1 MIEKKDVL
9 NLQSIENADITPSSV
24 FQPVYYLPS
33 INKFLSY
40 INGSYTIDGEEIE
53 LDLPFEI
60 NTLAVK
66 GNKVYFYN
74 SELIGNT
81 TLVFRCAL
89 YEITNSYPY
98 LNKVKIFEDV
108 SVATTNVGSFNQT
121 YIVND
126 DDIDV
131 LGSCS
136 SKSSITVFYVEN
148 QELKTFNFT
157 SSYFRNIAFAQVLYI
172 NKDYILGS
180 GNPKCVVQDS
190 TTADKRVL
198 YHISGAADD
207 FTEDDTLA
215 EFMYNKTQ
223 VVLFYKY
230 NNKLYIIQVIKNPFF
245 IGYIADLDTWDT
257 TYLAFC
263 GIDEKNLISEEIS
276 SLRAPQYISGD
287 LSDGNS
293 LKLFI
298 AAFNRS
304 DSSYK
309 SKCMFLTF
317 GNGNTIE
324 NKITISKDDLWGCYD
339 SVFSINQDYSNQYT
353 VFQKFDKASFTY
365 SDNSNTYYINLHNAN
380 NNMLYFAN
388 LTTSFDGN
396 GISIPYITING
407 TQVNLGEQKKSF
419 TYQDD
424 ITIDYEYAYN
434 FSISLTDKLGHS
446 FQDITSDYGYNKPSP
461 SSRPIVSFSANITT
475 SSPDGSQI
483 LTVIFK
489 DDKNN
494 SYGYVYKYSSG
505 FSISKLSL
513 EGETD
518 YNFVNNSI
526 PETKFSPSIL
536 SDTNFIITS
545 GLAPFPITLVDKNNL
560 PFSIYEM
567 NMDDG
572 SLGEINNDLF
582 KNITQEIVVVGAI
595 NGSNAGLPG
604 IVLQIADA
612 SFTYII
618 VGCLIYEKEVSLNSI
633 TINGQ
638 EYKVN
643 EQNMAIATDL
653 AINSPTEVIINTS
666 ISSSTTTYHIR
677 FLNYDGSVL
686 QEMDVE
692 ENETPSYTASTP
704 QRTGYTF
711 TGWTPALAPATQ
723 DQDYQA
729 TFSINTYLI
738 TFASEDG
745 IPLETKEVEYGET
758 PEYTGEEPTKEGYVF
773 LGWTPTPYPANKN
786 QTYTPRFRINSFTI
800 RFLGEND
807 EVLQEETLEYGA
819 TPIYKGAT
827 PTKEHYD
834 FAGWTP
840 EIYPVN
846 RNQDYKVKFTE
857 HYYTITLL
865 NEDGSL
871 FMTVK
876 TLFGDPLDSLPTPEP
891 EQEGYVFD
899 KWLPDIQ
906 AVSGDATYTASFRIK
921 TFTIRFLNYDGSVL
935 QSEVLEYG
943 ATPVYKEDTPIK
955 VGSTFLGWKP
965 DIYSVNKDQDYTAQ
979 FSVATHNLVF
989 KANGETLWQK
999 TYQGELTKIEV
1010 NTLVNLTLSF
1020 TDNKGKSS
1028 KQILDFENTTNISGF
1043 TINGQNYSVNEAH
1056 NVSYDS
1062 DIEANLTFYSTQ
1074 HYRIRWSVDGIIQTE
1089 YSQIVESGTI
1099 PTYDG
1104 PTPSKEGHTFLG
1116 WTPTPYPA
1124 DKNQDYAAILRS
1136 DNAFT
1141 ITVRDSENRELNQAP
1156 DNNHDFGS
1164 DLIISKL
1171 RFKQSRIIPYGQ
1183 MISVF
1188 FNENETADL
1197 LVSYDPEYNVEVN
1210 SVVIGGTTHFITS
1223 DDDEMNLLT
1232 PLQSS
1237 FEMVFHTRATYH
1249 IRFLDE
1255 DGTLLYQT
1263 YVSLNETPRY
1273 VGELPSKD
1281 ENYVFVGWTPALAPA
1296 TQDQDYTAVY
1306 EWSGYKITSITN
1318 TLDIPITNELPLLIH
1333 NKEVGAAVN
1342 KVSVK
1347 SGIGDVEITFYFAK
1361 NYADGTQYSEKFT
1374 LTYDRN
1380 YLTQNNLNL
1389 PYTEE
1394 VVIDGNT
1401 IAADGE
1407 KHDIE
1412 FDAGASISIEIHNKK
1427 TYLTRFL
1434 NYDSAV
1440 LYSTLTVDG
1449 ETPVYVGDTPTRE
1462 NYIFIGWSP
1471 SPYPADK
1478 NQDYIARF
1486 KVAFEIMYKS
1496 ANGTLKSYNAVRMVY
1511 KDGTSKTFTKARF
1524 DKKENN

>member
-1 MIEKKDVL
+1 MIRMANCNIQEKNAPIEDSFVSILEL
-9 NLQSIENADITPSSV
+9 NGD
-24 FQPVYYLPS
+24 VYYTRNS
-33 INKFLSY
+33 HRGVFK
-40 INGSYTIDGEEIE
+40 NGVKLFDTPDN
-53 LDLPFEI
+53 LVP
-60 NTLAVK
+60 TLLCVYK
-66 GNKVYFYN
+66 NEVYFYTYTDAATN
-74 SELIGNT
+74 FYKIINESYEQITSPNVSSGIFFSPCIVKNFLVFTYGSSIYDLENYVNYRNT
-81 TLVFRCAL
+81 TFTGNNTHYYVKCPLYYNEQNECVFLDYTIELSTMAH
-89 YEITNSYPY
+89 SY
-98 LNKVKIFEDV
+98 KIGYG
-108 SVATTNVGSFNQT
+108 TISFDN
-121 YIVND
+121 
-126 DDIDV
+126 
-131 LGSCS
+131 
-136 SKSSITVFYVEN
+136 EN
-148 QELKTFNFT
+148 KTFT
-157 SSYFRNIAFAQVLYI
+157 I
-172 NKDYILGS
+172 NEEKSQTIDNLSDI
-180 GNPKCVVQDS
+180 
-190 TTADKRVL
+190 
-198 YHISGAADD
+198 
-207 FTEDDTLA
+207 
-215 EFMYNKTQ
+215 
-223 VVLFYKY
+223 
-230 NNKLYIIQVIKNPFF
+230 
-245 IGYIADLDTWDT
+245 
-257 TYLAFC
+257 LAFHLLFEN
-263 GIDEKNLISEEIS
+263 DNEIIVC
-276 SLRAPQYISGD
+276 LT
-287 LSDGNS
+287 
-293 LKLFI
+293 KLLGTGF
-298 AAFNRS
+298 
-304 DSSYK
+304 YTK
-309 SKCMFLTF
+309 
-317 GNGNTIE
+317 
-324 NKITISKDDLWGCYD
+324 KI
-339 SVFSINQDYSNQYT
+339 
-353 VFQKFDKASFTY
+353 
-365 SDNSNTYYINLHNAN
+365 
-380 NNMLYFAN
+380 
-388 LTTSFDGN
+388 
-396 GISIPYITING
+396 
-407 TQVNLGEQKKSF
+407 
-419 TYQDD
+419 
-424 ITIDYEYAYN
+424 
-434 FSISLTDKLGHS
+434 
-446 FQDITSDYGYNKPSP
+446 
-461 SSRPIVSFSANITT
+461 
-475 SSPDGSQI
+475 
-483 LTVIFK
+483 
-489 DDKNN
+489 
-494 SYGYVYKYSSG
+494 
-505 FSISKLSL
+505 
-513 EGETD
+513 
-518 YNFVNNSI
+518 
-526 PETKFSPSIL
+526 
-536 SDTNFIITS
+536 
-545 GLAPFPITLVDKNNL
+545 DKNNL
-560 PFSIYEM
+560 S
-567 NMDDG
+567 
-572 SLGEINNDLF
+572 
-582 KNITQEIVVVGAI
+582 NIT
-595 NGSNAGLPG
+595 
-604 IVLQIADA
+604 ADFVEEEFSSQA
-612 SFTYII
+612 S
-618 VGCLIYEKEVSLNSI
+618 SLVI
-633 TINGQ
+633 PWTING
-638 EYKVN
+638 N
-643 EQNMAIATDL
+643 
-653 AINSPTEVIINTS
+653 
-666 ISSSTTTYHIR
+666 ISLTVGTNIQGNPYYEITPIFAPSTTTYHIR

-692 ENETPSYTASTP
+692 ENETPSYTADTP
-704 QRTGYTF
+704 QRTGHTF
-711 TGWTPALAPATQ
+711 TGWTPSLAPATQ
-723 DQDYQA
+723 DQDYTATFVINTYTIRFLQDGQVLATKQVEYNQMPVYDGETPQKEGYRFDKWSPDIKVATQDQDYVALFVRQYVIRFLNYDNSVLQSSKIDENTMPEFDGVEPTREHYNFVGWTPEIAIATQDQDYIATFEAMKYQIRFLNGTLVLQDTMVSYGEIPTYTGNEPVKEGHTFIGWSPTIYAVDKNQDYQA

-773 LGWTPTPYPANKN
+773 LGWEPTPYPATKN
-786 QTYTPRFRINSFTI
+786 ETYTPRFRINSFKI

-807 EVLQEETLEYGA
+807 EVLQEETLEYGT
-819 TPIYKGAT
+819 TPVYKGAT

-846 RNQDYKVKFTE
+846 RNQDYKVKFTA

-871 FMTVK
+871 FMTVQA
-876 TLFGDPLDSLPTPEP
+876 LFGDPLDSLPTPEP

-906 AVSGDATYTASFRIK
+906 AVNGDATYTASFRIK

-989 KANGETLWQK
+989 KANSETLWQV

-1010 NTLVNLTLSF
+1010 NTLINLTLSF
-1020 TDNKGKSS
+1020 TDNKGQSS

-1043 TINGQNYSVNEAH
+1043 TINGQNYSVNKTH

-1074 HYRIRWSVDGIIQTE
+1074 HYRIRWSVDGTFQTE

-1099 PTYDG
+1099 PTYTG

-1136 DNAFT
+1136 NDAFT
-1141 ITVRDSENRELNQAP
+1141 ITVRDSENKELNQAP

-1171 RFKQSRIIPYGQ
+1171 RFKQARIIPYGQ

-1188 FNENETADL
+1188 FNDNTTADL

-1237 FEMVFHTRATYH
+1237 FEMIFYTRATYH
-1249 IRFLDE
+1249 IRFLNE

-1263 YVSLNETPRY
+1263 YVGLNETPRY

-1281 ENYVFVGWTPALAPA
+1281 ENYVFVGWTPSLAPA

-1306 EWSGYKITSITN
+1306 EWAGFKITSITN

-1333 NKEVGAAVN
+1333 NKEVGATVN
-1342 KVSVK
+1342 KVSVRG
-1347 SGIGDVEITFYFAK
+1347 GIGDVEITFYFAK

-1389 PYTEE
+1389 PYTDE
-1394 VVIDGNT
+1394 VVIDGNI
-1401 IAADGE
+1401 IAADGD

-1412 FDAGASISIEIHNKK
+1412 FAAGASISIEIHNKK

-1434 NYDSAV
+1434 NYNNTV

-1471 SPYPADK
+1471 TPYPADK

-1486 KVAFEIMYKS
+1486 NVAFEIMYKS
-1496 ANGTLKSYNAVRMVY
+1496 VNGTLKSYNAVKMVY
-1511 KDGTSKTFTKARF
+1511 KDGTSKIFTRARF

>member
-1 MIEKKDVL
+1 MAFLKQQELENTYNYTNNFLKIGSDLYNIKVIILERKIQIFKNNEIFFEKQETLMLSIANFLGFYNNYIYYKAMETESSSSGLTYHSLIYKIDLAGNNSLIIDLSGQGYADSYVQGISNKYL
-9 NLQSIENADITPSSV
+9 LFSTQITEEALSQCTVINLENEEKYTLDGYPIMYINDNFVYFALFGSIIKTPYSIVDNIITPSEEGMVEYEGSFGDNTTERLYGSIENNDTIVLLLFKRVEESNNKYNTYSIAISKNESTFNVAEELPLNITYRYMYGLPAIIDNTYDI
-24 FQPVYYLPS
+24 
-33 INKFLSY
+33 N
-40 INGSYTIDGEEIE
+40 
-53 LDLPFEI
+53 
-60 NTLAVK
+60 
-66 GNKVYFYN
+66 
-74 SELIGNT
+74 
-81 TLVFRCAL
+81 L
-89 YEITNSYPY
+89 YDM
-98 LNKVKIFEDV
+98 FED
-108 SVATTNVGSFNQT
+108 
-121 YIVND
+121 
-126 DDIDV
+126 
-131 LGSCS
+131 
-136 SKSSITVFYVEN
+136 
-148 QELKTFNFT
+148 
-157 SSYFRNIAFAQVLYI
+157 NI
-172 NKDYILGS
+172 
-180 GNPKCVVQDS
+180 
-190 TTADKRVL
+190 
-198 YHISGAADD
+198 
-207 FTEDDTLA
+207 
-215 EFMYNKTQ
+215 
-223 VVLFYKY
+223 
-230 NNKLYIIQVIKNPFF
+230 NKLYILSVALFV
-245 IGYIADLDTWDT
+245 
-257 TYLAFC
+257 
-263 GIDEKNLISEEIS
+263 
-276 SLRAPQYISGD
+276 RQY
-287 LSDGNS
+287 
-293 LKLFI
+293 
-298 AAFNRS
+298 
-304 DSSYK
+304 
-309 SKCMFLTF
+309 
-317 GNGNTIE
+317 
-324 NKITISKDDLWGCYD
+324 
-339 SVFSINQDYSNQYT
+339 V
-353 VFQKFDKASFTY
+353 
-365 SDNSNTYYINLHNAN
+365 
-380 NNMLYFAN
+380 
-388 LTTSFDGN
+388 
-396 GISIPYITING
+396 
-407 TQVNLGEQKKSF
+407 
-419 TYQDD
+419 
-424 ITIDYEYAYN
+424 
-434 FSISLTDKLGHS
+434 
-446 FQDITSDYGYNKPSP
+446 
-461 SSRPIVSFSANITT
+461 
-475 SSPDGSQI
+475 
-483 LTVIFK
+483 
-489 DDKNN
+489 
-494 SYGYVYKYSSG
+494 
-505 FSISKLSL
+505 
-513 EGETD
+513 
-518 YNFVNNSI
+518 
-526 PETKFSPSIL
+526 
-536 SDTNFIITS
+536 
-545 GLAPFPITLVDKNNL
+545 
-560 PFSIYEM
+560 
-567 NMDDG
+567 
-572 SLGEINNDLF
+572 
-582 KNITQEIVVVGAI
+582 
-595 NGSNAGLPG
+595 
-604 IVLQIADA
+604 
-612 SFTYII
+612 
-618 VGCLIYEKEVSLNSI
+618 
-633 TINGQ
+633 
-638 EYKVN
+638 
-643 EQNMAIATDL
+643 
-653 AINSPTEVIINTS
+653 
-666 ISSSTTTYHIR
+666 IR
-677 FLNYDGSVL
+677 FLNYDNSVL
-686 QEMDVE
+686 QSSKIDENTMPEFSGVE
-692 ENETPSYTASTP
+692 PTREHYN
-704 QRTGYTF
+704 F
-711 TGWTPALAPATQ
+711 IGWTPEIAIATQ
-723 DQDYQA
+723 DQDYVATFEAMKYQIRFLNGTVVLQDTMVSYGEIPTYTGEEPTKEGHTFIGWSPTIYAVDKNQDYQA

-819 TPIYKGAT
+819 TPVYKGAT

-846 RNQDYKVKFTE
+846 KNQDYKVKFTE

-871 FMTVK
+871 FTTVK
-876 TLFGDPLDSLPTPEP
+876 ALFGDPLDSLPTPEP

-965 DIYSVNKDQDYTAQ
+965 EIYSVNKDQDYTAQ

-989 KANGETLWQK
+989 KANGETLWQI

-1020 TDNKGKSS
+1020 VDNRGQSS
-1028 KQILDFENTTNISGF
+1028 KQITSFENTTNISGF
-1043 TINGQNYSVNEAH
+1043 TINGQNYSVNKAH

-1074 HYRIRWSVDGIIQTE
+1074 HYRIRWNVDGIFQNE

-1099 PTYDG
+1099 PTYNG

-1136 DNAFT
+1136 NDAFT
-1141 ITVRDSENRELNQAP
+1141 ITVRDSENKELNQAP

-1171 RFKQSRIIPYGQ
+1171 RFKQSRITPYGQ
-1183 MISVF
+1183 TISVF
-1188 FNENETADL
+1188 FNENTIADL
-1197 LVSYDPEYNVEVN
+1197 VVIYDPEYNVEVN

-1237 FEMVFHTRATYH
+1237 FEMIFYTRATYH

-1263 YVSLNETPRY
+1263 YVGANETPRY

-1281 ENYVFVGWTPALAPA
+1281 ENYRFVGWTPSLAPA
-1296 TQDQDYTAVY
+1296 THDQDYTAVY
-1306 EWSGYKITSITN
+1306 ERSGLKITSITN
-1318 TLDIPITNELPLLIH
+1318 ALDIPITNELPLLIH
-1333 NKEVGAAVN
+1333 NQEVGATVN
-1342 KVSVK
+1342 KVSVR

-1412 FDAGASISIEIHNKK
+1412 FEADASISIEIHNKK

-1434 NYDSAV
+1434 NYDNAV

-1486 KVAFEIMYKS
+1486 NVAFEIQYKS
-1496 ANGTLKSYNAVRMVY
+1496 VNGTLKSYNAVKMVY
-1511 KDGTSKTFTKARF
+1511 KDGTNKIFTKARF

>member
-1 MIEKKDVL
+1 MIRVNSSKILENFTIEDGYRLGGYLQLGSDSFCVGKSSTEVVLYKNNNRLWNKTFTGTDDTFYTEFFTDNSFLYLVIRSARNFSKLICVSFNSNEMIEYKEL
-9 NLQSIENADITPSSV
+9 ENTIIVPAGTYAFNTNQGIAIATQDEIYLCANGHFTLFLDYSDLEYTPSGYNYV
-24 FQPVYYLPS
+24 ERRPFYLNDEYLYVLYTFLPEGVTLGYRCILIKFKRS
-33 INKFLSY
+33 DKTYTELGDLSNEDSTILRMFGKCFLS
-40 INGSYTIDGEEIE
+40 G
-53 LDLPFEI
+53 F
-60 NTLAVK
+60 
-66 GNKVYFYN
+66 
-74 SELIGNT
+74 GNT
-81 TLVFRCAL
+81 IIYTL
-89 YEITNSYPY
+89 ETN
-98 LNKVKIFEDV
+98 NTFV
-108 SVATTNVGSFNQT
+108 T
-121 YIVND
+121 YD
-126 DDIDV
+126 LSTDTQ
-131 LGSCS
+131 G
-136 SKSSITVFYVEN
+136 T
-148 QELKTFNFT
+148 
-157 SSYFRNIAFAQVLYI
+157 IA
-172 NKDYILGS
+172 S
-180 GNPKCVVQDS
+180 
-190 TTADKRVL
+190 
-198 YHISGAADD
+198 
-207 FTEDDTLA
+207 
-215 EFMYNKTQ
+215 
-223 VVLFYKY
+223 
-230 NNKLYIIQVIKNPFF
+230 
-245 IGYIADLDTWDT
+245 
-257 TYLAFC
+257 
-263 GIDEKNLISEEIS
+263 GIDEN
-276 SLRAPQYISGD
+276 YIYGAGTSPD
-287 LSDGNS
+287 
-293 LKLFI
+293 
-298 AAFNRS
+298 
-304 DSSYK
+304 
-309 SKCMFLTF
+309 
-317 GNGNTIE
+317 
-324 NKITISKDDLWGCYD
+324 KIYI
-339 SVFSINQDYSNQYT
+339 
-353 VFQKFDKASFTY
+353 
-365 SDNSNTYYINLHNAN
+365 NSNNSPYNIYVSQVEDVEGYPINIVDTGNNVFTLHNVDMSTGAIGEAN
-380 NNMLYFAN
+380 
-388 LTTSFDGN
+388 
-396 GISIPYITING
+396 
-407 TQVNLGEQKKSF
+407 
-419 TYQDD
+419 
-424 ITIDYEYAYN
+424 
-434 FSISLTDKLGHS
+434 
-446 FQDITSDYGYNKPSP
+446 
-461 SSRPIVSFSANITT
+461 
-475 SSPDGSQI
+475 PD
-483 LTVIFK
+483 V
-489 DDKNN
+489 
-494 SYGYVYKYSSG
+494 
-505 FSISKLSL
+505 
-513 EGETD
+513 
-518 YNFVNNSI
+518 
-526 PETKFSPSIL
+526 
-536 SDTNFIITS
+536 
-545 GLAPFPITLVDKNNL
+545 
-560 PFSIYEM
+560 
-567 NMDDG
+567 
-572 SLGEINNDLF
+572 F
-582 KNITQEIVVVGAI
+582 KNIYGTINMVALVKQNQGSYLVGLI
-595 NGSNAGLPG
+595 LGDGSSASDYIYGG
-604 IVLQIADA
+604 IVYDNSSVEIA
-612 SFTYII
+612 
-618 VGCLIYEKEVSLNSI
+618 SI

-638 EYKVN
+638 NYQYDN
-643 EQNMAIATDL
+643 EQNMVSAMVSISEATN
-653 AINSPTEVIINTS
+653 IYINTNGT
-666 ISSSTTTYHIR
+666 TTTYHIR
-677 FLNYDGSVL
+677 FLNYDGSIL
-686 QEMDVE
+686 QEIDVN
-692 ENETPSYTASTP
+692 ENETPSYTADTP

-711 TGWTPALAPATQ
+711 TGWTPSLSPATHDQDYTATFVINKYTIRFLQDGQVLATKQVEYNKLPVYDGETPQKEGYRFDKWSPDIKVATQ
-723 DQDYQA
+723 DQDYVALFVRQYVIRFLNYDNSVLQSSKIDENTMPEFSGVEPTREHYNFIGWTPEIAIATQDQDYIATFEAMKYQIRFLNGTVVLQDTMVSYGEIPTYTGNEPTKEGHTFIGWSPTIYAVNKNQDYQA

-773 LGWTPTPYPANKN
+773 IGWTPTPYPANKN

-819 TPIYKGAT
+819 TPVYKGAT

-846 RNQDYKVKFTE
+846 RNQDYKVKFTA

-876 TLFGDPLDSLPTPEP
+876 ALFGDPLDSLPTPEP

-989 KANGETLWQK
+989 KANGETLWQI

-1020 TDNKGKSS
+1020 TDNKGQSS
-1028 KQILDFENTTNISGF
+1028 KQITSFENTTNISGF
-1043 TINGQNYSVNEAH
+1043 TINGQNYSVNKAH

-1074 HYRIRWSVDGIIQTE
+1074 HYRIRWNVDGIFQNE

-1099 PTYDG
+1099 PTYTG

-1116 WTPTPYPA
+1116 WSPAPYPA
-1124 DKNQDYAAILRS
+1124 DKNQDYTAILRS
-1136 DNAFT
+1136 NDAFT
-1141 ITVRDSENRELNQAP
+1141 ITVRDSENRELNQVP

-1188 FNENETADL
+1188 FNENAVADL
-1197 LVSYDPEYNVEVN
+1197 LVSYDTEYDVKVN
-1210 SVVIGGTTHFITS
+1210 SVAIGGITHIVSS
-1223 DDDEMNLLT
+1223 DDDEMNLT
-1232 PLQSS
+1232 IPLQSS
-1237 FEMVFHTRATYH
+1237 FEMIFYTKPTYH

-1263 YVSLNETPRY
+1263 YVGLNETPRY
-1273 VGELPSKD
+1273 VGKLPSKD
-1281 ENYVFVGWTPALAPA
+1281 ENYVFVGWTPSLAPA

-1306 EWSGYKITSITN
+1306 EWSGLKITSITN
-1318 TLDIPITNELPLLIH
+1318 ALDIPITNELPLLIH

-1342 KVSVK
+1342 KVSVR

-1361 NYADGTQYSEKFT
+1361 NHVDGTQYSEKFT

-1394 VVIDGNT
+1394 AVIDGNT

-1412 FDAGASISIEIHNKK
+1412 FAAGASISIEIHNRK

-1434 NYDSAV
+1434 NYDNAI

-1471 SPYPADK
+1471 TPYPANK

-1486 KVAFEIMYKS
+1486 NVAFEIMYKS
-1496 ANGTLKSYNAVRMVY
+1496 ANGTLKSYNAVKMVY
-1511 KDGTSKTFTKARF
+1511 KDGTNKIFTKARF